1 MRRVL
6 PNRLVVAVA
15 VLSVT
20 VSSAFGAF
28 VVIPVNDLAD
38 TAHAISVGQRADL
51 ALDVLRAGGTP
62 VTQGLTVLARSG
74 PSAVAGVPSG
84 ADWAH
89 ARDPGWQR
97 DGRRGRMAFA
107 VRSVG
112 DGRLVIVA
120 VPRTGA
126 IERRERIGLLIA
138 LTTVLIGAMGC
149 ALWAGAA
156 HARRLG
162 RVSGVARRIAGG
174 DLTARTR
181 DRAGDEVG
189 RLGTDV
195 DRMADRLVALE
206 RARGEFVAKVS
217 HDLRTPVTVI
227 KGYAFTL
234 ARGGGDA
241 DTLRRLTAITRE
253 ADRLTSLI
261 EDLLTLSRAQAGS
274 LNLVWHPSDAGGLLE
289 EVAERIAG
297 QAADHRVEIVVVDGA
312 GFAIDGDRRRL
323 GQVLTNLVLNALR
336 HAPASST
343 VTLHAVAD
351 GADAELVVSDRGPG
365 IDPARIPALLEPF
378 ATGDPVT
385 GNGLGLAI
393 VSELVGAH
401 GGTFTLEPRPGGGTV
416 ARVRLPGAAVRP
428 PVHA

>member
-28 VVIPVNDLAD
+28 VVIPVNNLAD
-38 TAHAISVGQRADL
+38 AAHAESVGQRADL
-51 ALDVLRAGGTP
+51 ALAVLRAGGTP
-62 VTQGLTVLARSG
+62 VTSGLQVLARPG
-74 PSAVAGVPSG
+74 RSAVAGVPSA

-89 ARDPGWQR
+89 ARDPGWRR
-97 DGRRGRMAFA
+97 DGRRGRAAFA
-107 VRSVG
+107 VRAVG
-112 DGRLVIVA
+112 DGRLALVMA
-120 VPRTGA
+120 PRSGA
-126 IERRERIGLLIA
+126 IERRERIGLAIA
-138 LTTVLIGAMGC
+138 LTTVLVGAMGC

-156 HARRLG
+156 HVRRLG
-162 RVSGVARRIAGG
+162 RVAGVARRIAGG
-174 DLTARTR
+174 DLTARAR
-181 DRAGDEVG
+181 DGAGDEVG

-227 KGYAFTL
+227 KGYAYTL
-234 ARGGGDA
+234 ARRGGDA

-274 LNLVWHPSDAGGLLE
+274 LNLVWHPSDAGGLLK

-297 QAADHRVEIVVVDGA
+297 QAGDHRVEIVVVGTAD
-312 GFAIDGDRRRL
+312 FAIDGDRRRL

-336 HAPASST
+336 HAPPSST
-343 VTLHAVAD
+343 VTLQAVAD
-351 GADAELVVSDRGPG
+351 GADAELLVSDRGPG

-378 ATGDPVT
+378 ATGDPAT

-416 ARVRLPGAAVRP
+416 ARIRLPGAAARP
-428 PVHA
+428 TVHA